1 MRIRPSGLRRQGGFQ
16 TRPHIG
22 YGTVCPTKR
31 FAPPWLGCAPGVRV
45 SIRFKI
51 GVGFALMIVALT
63 GLIIS
68 WGARTLGLQLEE
80 ADLGKL
86 TSLRDSVILE
96 WGREKDA
103 LASVA
108 SEITPVLAGLE
119 LGHTTQEALLKTV
132 ELLKRHLQLD
142 WLDVRRDGKSLLF
155 PLLRPAPLVSGTML
169 PQRIALSGP
178 LSSFGFILHDVALPA
193 SGTTLIIARRP
204 AVLTKPLMALWD
216 SRGLISGNAP
226 DWPEEL
232 RTEYAS
238 REATFQRLMHGKLYR
253 LRATAFPETGQTLL
267 IGYEA
272 DSATLTRTGVDDL
285 MLRLAILEILALLV
299 LGYFL
304 ARRLF
309 APLERLKQAIDRV
322 GAGHWQEIPVTEV
335 PDEADEIG
343 TVARSFNHMV
353 RELSAARDRLIAV
366 QQELMGKEKMA
377 MLGRFSAGL
386 AHEINNPLGTILA
399 SAGLALDAVKSGKSV
414 ETDDIVAII
423 DETKR
428 CRRIVESL
436 LEYAHNRPPRLV
448 AVPIGELIAE
458 AVRIFSDGT
467 GRAGIK
473 FDIGEKCETTVL
485 VDRTGIGQVL
495 SNLLRNAVDA
505 LQGQVASGTSATI
518 RISTAMT
525 EDGFALITVSDNGPG
540 LGEAADHL
548 FEPLVTTKPEGT
560 GLGLAIC
567 QAIIEGH
574 AGRIW
579 AERRTDGWTV
589 FSFTLKTADAGK
601 A

>member
-1 MRIRPSGLRRQGGFQ
+1 M
-16 TRPHIG
+16 
-22 YGTVCPTKR
+22 
-31 FAPPWLGCAPGVRV
+31 

-51 GVGFALMIVALT
+51 GIGFALMIVALT
-63 GLIIS
+63 GLVIS

-103 LASVA
+103 LASVSA
-108 SEITPVLAGLE
+108 EILPVLIDSDLSQAA
-119 LGHTTQEALLKTV
+119 QEPLLKTV
-132 ELLKRHLQLD
+132 ERLKRHLQLD
-142 WLDVRRDGKSLLF
+142 WLDIRRDGKSMLY
-155 PLLRPAPLVSGTML
+155 PLLLPAPLVSGSVF
-169 PQRIALSGP
+169 PQRIALAGP
-178 LSSFGFILHDVALPA
+178 FSSFGFIVHSVAMSA
-193 SGTTLIIARRP
+193 SGTELIIARKP
-204 AVLTKPLMALWD
+204 AVLTKPLMVLWD
-216 SRGLISGNAP
+216 SRGIISGNAP
-226 DWPEEL
+226 DWPAEL

-253 LRATAFPETGQTLL
+253 LRATAFPKTGQTLL

-285 MLRLAILEILALLV
+285 MLRLAFLEILALLV

-335 PDEADEIG
+335 PDGTDEIG
-343 TVARSFNHMV
+343 AMARSFNRMV
-353 RELSAARDRLIAV
+353 RELSAARDRLIIV
-366 QQELMGKEKMA
+366 QQELMSKEKMA

-399 SAGLALDAVKSGKSV
+399 SAGLALDAMKSGKPV
-414 ETDDIVAII
+414 EADDIVAII

-448 AVPIGELIAE
+448 AAPLGELIAE
-458 AVRIFSDGT
+458 TVRIFSDGT
-467 GRAGIK
+467 GRAGIQL
-473 FDIGEKCETTVL
+473 DIGEKFEIAVL

-505 LQGQVASGTSATI
+505 LLDQAVSGKPATI
-518 RISTAMT
+518 KVSTVVT
-525 EDGFALITVSDNGPG
+525 ENGFAVVTVSDNGPG
-540 LGEAADHL
+540 LGEVADHL
-548 FEPLVTTKPEGT
+548 FEPLVTTKPQGT

-574 AGRIW
+574 GGRIW
-579 AERRTDGWTV
+579 AERRADGWTA